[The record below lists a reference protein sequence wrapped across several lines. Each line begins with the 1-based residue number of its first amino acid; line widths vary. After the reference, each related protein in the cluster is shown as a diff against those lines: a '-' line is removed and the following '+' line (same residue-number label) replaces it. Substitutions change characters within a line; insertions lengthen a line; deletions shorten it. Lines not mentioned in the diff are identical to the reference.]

1 MDEQILF
8 MKLILSYFYTGF
20 NFFFILGIIISF
32 FRSTKESTKQ
42 LKIRLFFLIIIDA
55 AQYITF
61 ALDLDIFIG
70 ELYYE
75 LLLCVINSVLVYLF
89 ISIYKIFIN
98 LIKLNGIDNIN
109 KSMPSYQ
116 YAFIAFF
123 LILPF
128 TQLLNFESKIFIFLQ
143 NIVIICVVYRF
154 YKHLFKP
161 VSFIFK
167 SLNKQ
172 YTEEKQI
179 MKNLKVLLNM
189 SFHFI
194 FFKIL
199 MNIIFLFFVEEYY
212 RDLLSTPMNFI
223 TYLKYCVYTLLI
235 IIIMRMDEVK
245 IEKNIYY
252 DDDALNKLKEK
263 NGANKF

>member
-8 MKLILSYFYTGF
+8 MKLILSYFYIGF
-20 NFFFILGIIISF
+20 NFIFILGIIITF

-55 AQYITF
+55 TQHISF
-61 ALDLDIFIG
+61 VLDLDIYLG
-70 ELYYE
+70 DLYYE
-75 LLLCVINSVLVYLF
+75 LLLCVINSVLIYLF

-128 TQLLNFESKIFIFLQ
+128 TQLLNFESKFLIFVQ
-143 NIVIICVVYRF
+143 NIVIIYVVYRF

-161 VSFIFK
+161 ASFIFK

-172 YTEEKQI
+172 YTEEKQL

-199 MNIIFLFFVEEYY
+199 LNIIFLFFVEEYY

-223 TYLKYCVYTLLI
+223 TYLKYCDYTLLI

-245 IEKNIYY
+245 IIKNVYY
-252 DDDALNKLKEK
+252 DDDALNKLEEK
-263 NGANKF
+263 NDANKF

>member
-1 MDEQILF
+1 
-8 MKLILSYFYTGF
+8 
-20 NFFFILGIIISF
+20 
-32 FRSTKESTKQ
+32 
-42 LKIRLFFLIIIDA
+42 
-55 AQYITF
+55 
-61 ALDLDIFIG
+61 
-70 ELYYE
+70 
-75 LLLCVINSVLVYLF
+75 
-89 ISIYKIFIN
+89 
-98 LIKLNGIDNIN
+98 
-109 KSMPSYQ
+109 MPSYQ
-116 YAFIAFF
+116 YAFIAFL

-128 TQLLNFESKIFIFLQ
+128 TQFLNFESKFLIFVQ
-143 NIVIICVVYRF
+143 NIIIICFVYRF

-161 VSFIFK
+161 ASFIFT

-223 TYLKYCVYTLLI
+223 TYLKYCLYTLLI

-245 IEKNIYY
+245 IEKNMYY
-252 DDDALNKLKEK
+252 DDDAVNKLEEK
-263 NGANKF
+263 NDANKY